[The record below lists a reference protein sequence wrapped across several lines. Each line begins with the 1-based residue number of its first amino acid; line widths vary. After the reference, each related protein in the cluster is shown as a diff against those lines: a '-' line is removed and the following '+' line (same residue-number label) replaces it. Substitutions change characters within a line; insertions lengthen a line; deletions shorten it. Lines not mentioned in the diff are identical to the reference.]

1 MESLA
6 TKYRPRSF
14 SEVAGQKYIIDILQ
28 RQLRLRGTISNCYLF
43 AGPTG
48 TGKTT
53 LARIF
58 ANEINNGCGTPI
70 EIDAASNNGVDNIR
84 AITEESQLRS
94 LDSEYRIYIIDEV
107 HMITREGWNAFL
119 KTLEEPTATTIFI
132 LCTTEPNKIP
142 ATILNRVMRFNLSK
156 VPSEEIYNRLVYIC
170 MSEGFTN
177 YEETCDYISKA
188 CQGGMRDAIAMLD
201 ICSKHSSELD
211 VEYAQ
216 ISNGCVPF
224 DKMIDLTNLIIDGA
238 EAGVLATLDKI
249 YNEGYDLKVF
259 VDQYLDFILDLVKYC
274 ATKNIGTTKFPAY
287 LEELRDPFN
296 HEVIPGCIKY
306 VTGIQDNVKYFN
318 EMSRKLLDLK
328 FKIKYNTSVRTTVGV
343 FFTSILV
350 NDGKAV

>member
-28 RQLRLRGTISNCYLF
+28 KQIRNNTISNCYLF

-58 ANEINNGCGTPI
+58 ANEINKGCGTPI
-70 EIDAASNNGVDNIR
+70 EIDAASNNGVDNVR

-94 LDSEYRIYIIDEV
+94 LDSEYRVYIIDEV

-119 KTLEEPTATTIFI
+119 KTLEEPTSTTIFL

-142 ATILNRVMRFNLSK
+142 STILNRVMRFNLSK

-170 MSEGFTN
+170 MSEEFTN

-201 ICSKHSSELD
+201 ICSKHDTKLD

-224 DKMIDLTNLIIDGA
+224 DTMSKLTNFIVDGS
-238 EAGVLATLDKI
+238 EKYVLSTLDDI
-249 YNEGYDLKVF
+249 YNKGYDLKVF
-259 VDQYLDFILDLVKYC
+259 VDQYLDFVLDLVKYIV
-274 ATKNIGTTKFPAY
+274 TKNIGTTKFPAY
-287 LEELRDPFN
+287 LEELRDPATNEIN
-296 HEVIPGCIKY
+296 HCCIKY
-306 VTGIQDNVKYFN
+306 VTGINDNLKYFN
-318 EMSRKLLDLK
+318 NMAAKLLDLK
-328 FKIKYNTSVRTTVGV
+328 FKLKYDTSVRTTVGV
-343 FFTSILV
+343 FFTSILI
-350 NDGKAV
+350 NDGRAV